1 MENNSATTEALK
13 NQNNI
18 LKEMINGSWNA
29 IGIIDLETSFKY
41 INKAFSPFFGYSE
54 SELLTMK
61 LIDLILPKEKDPFLN
76 LLKENLTNEYQN
88 RIAIGCLRKDN
99 SLVYLEV
106 FIKLMSNKKNFV
118 INANDITI
126 DIAEK
131 KLINQFIIQFHIDR
145 DGNITKASDAF
156 YKISGFSYEQ
166 LIYTSYA
173 KLISPKTDKE
183 VIVNFI
189 ESIKKGKNWNGDL
202 VLNKADGSVFYVNLA
217 CKQVK
222 NKYGDVVGHDAV
234 MMDMTS
240 ELTLQKNKDMLQEK
254 LVDEEEKLAIMT
266 ETMRTVA
273 HEWRQPLNII
283 SLEAQGL
290 AFELDFT
297 DNFDKNYIKERLESI
312 SASTE
317 KLSNIINN
325 FQSVTE
331 LRGSKKKRTIK
342 DIFLDAIQISDLYE
356 KEFIHEEHLETKSF
370 RTYPKELA
378 TALSTILVNAKDQ
391 VQKIDHGK
399 INIKTYEKNNQ
410 IICEIS
416 NNGGEI
422 PADIIDKIFTPYFS
436 TKEERNGIGLSL
448 YTCKIIIE
456 LHLKGKIEAKNLDK
470 DWVLFTV
477 TLPIGALEE

>member
-1 MENNSATTEALK
+1 MQNNLNNSDAIK
-13 NQNNI
+13 NQNNV

-29 IGIIDLETSFKY
+29 IGIIDLETNFKY

-54 SELLTMK
+54 AELLSMK
-61 LIDLILPKEKDPFLN
+61 LIDLVLPKQKESFEN
-76 LLKENLTNEYQN
+76 LLNENQINEYQN
-88 RIAIGCLRKDN
+88 RITVGCLRKDG
-99 SLVYLEV
+99 SLVYLEI
-106 FIKLMSNKKNFV
+106 FIKLMSNKKMFV
-118 INANDITI
+118 INANDVTV

-131 KLINQFIIQFHIDR
+131 KLINQFIIQFHTDK

-156 YKISGFSYEQ
+156 YKLSGYTYEK

-173 KLISPKTDKE
+173 KLISPSTEKE
-183 VIVNFI
+183 VIVDFI
-189 ESIKKGKNWNGDL
+189 DSLKRGKNWSGNIA
-202 VLNKADGSVFYVNLA
+202 LNKADGSTFYVYIA
-217 CKQVK
+217 CKPVK
-222 NKYGDVVGHDAV
+222 NKYGDNIGHDAV

-240 ELTLQKNKDMLQEK
+240 ELTLKKNKDMLQEK
-254 LVDEEEKLAIMT
+254 LIDEEEKLSIMT

-290 AFELDFT
+290 AFELDFSDT
-297 DNFDKNYIKERLESI
+297 FDKTYIKERLESI
-312 SASTE
+312 SQSTE

-331 LRGSKKKRTIK
+331 LRGSKKKRHIK

-356 KEFIHEEHLETKSF
+356 KEYLIENHDDTRSF

-378 TALSTILVNAKDQ
+378 SALSSILINAKEQ
-391 VQKIDHGK
+391 VDKIPQGK
-399 INIKTYEKNNQ
+399 IEIKTYEEENK
-410 IICEIS
+410 IVCEIS

-436 TKEERNGIGLSL
+436 TKEERNGVGLSL

-456 LHLKGKIEAKNLDK
+456 LHLKGRIEVHNLDK
-470 DWVLFTV
+470 DWVQFKI